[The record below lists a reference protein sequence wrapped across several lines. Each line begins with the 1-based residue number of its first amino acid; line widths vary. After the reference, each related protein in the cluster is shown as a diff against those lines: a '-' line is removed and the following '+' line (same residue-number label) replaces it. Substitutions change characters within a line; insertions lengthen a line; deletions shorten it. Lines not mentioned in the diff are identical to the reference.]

1 MHPTPGIEIGPYQV
15 EALLGSGGMG
25 EVYLARDTRLER
37 RVAIKR
43 LTREAGAS
51 NLLREARAAAAL
63 NHPNIAAIYDVL
75 DTPQGAFIVMEYV
88 EGETLSARLARGRL
102 APADAVAIARQLCAG
117 MAAAHDAGIVHRDLK
132 PSNVCLTAQHV
143 VKVLDFGV
151 ARRMARLV
159 ADAGAEAAGG
169 DTTLST
175 NERLVGTPAYMA
187 PEQMVNGPVDART
200 DIYAIGMLLYQMLT
214 GVRPFAD
221 AGGDIVAAALARVAP
236 LRSPSA
242 VEASVPSVLDR
253 VVTHALEPEPADRF
267 ASARELDTALA
278 DTQRQLAEA
287 PTEPVA
293 PPAVHAGRR
302 SRRPALPLALAAL
315 VVAAAAIGLWRARQ
329 PASQAAGVKP
339 VVVAVLPFDAEAA
352 DARSALLGSYVADS
366 VAATLRPTLGLNVL
380 PGSAMD
386 ELGDAPDSAR
396 AGRRLGADF
405 VVRGRVARRAA
416 DVRVGIEVLRAG
428 ATSIWHGERVAP
440 PTGIRELVRLLA
452 TDVRGAIAKTGS
464 LNGTQ
469 DAPAIVPEVPPDT
482 ENEAAYADFEQGR
495 SFLLRSDVPG
505 NVDRAMTLF
514 EAAVAKDPR
523 FAAAHA
529 RLGQARLNKYA
540 QTNDAEWVTRS
551 REAFLEALRLDPARA
566 EVRLTLATLH
576 QAVGRSD
583 LAIEELRRA
592 ARDAPA
598 TDEPHRRLAGVLI
611 DSGRFEE
618 AVAELQQAI
627 ALRPNYFNNHS
638 ELGYAYYRAGRFEE
652 AATAYTR
659 VTELQP
665 DSALGFHMLG
675 TTQLSSGQ
683 LERALESYQTA
694 NALRPSPQTLSNI
707 GTVHFWRREY
717 RDALTAYEAAVR
729 LAPGD
734 ADLWANLGDVQRRL
748 GREGAART
756 SYQRA
761 AALFEQRLTV
771 NARDAFALAQLG
783 LLATR
788 LGEQGTARHRLDAAL
803 RAGPN
808 DPDVLRTVAVVRLL
822 GGDRPGAC
830 QAIDRALSVGL
841 GPIVLRHD
849 EDLAALAG
857 RCEAYDRAAG
867 RVPAA

>member
-102 APADAVAIARQLCAG
+102 APAEAVAIARQLCAG

-151 ARRMARLV
+151 ARRMAGLV
-159 ADAGAEAAGG
+159 ADVGTEATGG
-169 DTTLST
+169 ETTLST
-175 NERLVGTPAYMA
+175 NQRLVGTPAYMA

-200 DIYAIGMLLYQMLT
+200 DVYAIGMLLYQMLT
-214 GVRPFAD
+214 GVRPFAN

-236 LRSPSA
+236 LRPPSA
-242 VEASVPSVLDR
+242 VEASVPSALDG
-253 VVTHALEPEPADRF
+253 VVTRALEPEPADRY

-278 DTQRQLAEA
+278 DAQRQLAEA
-287 PTEPVA
+287 PTEPIA
-293 PPAVHAGRR
+293 PPAVLVVRR
-302 SRRPALPLALAAL
+302 WRRTASLLALAAL
-315 VVAAAAIGLWRARQ
+315 VAAAIGVWRARQ
-329 PASQAAGVKP
+329 PASPTAGTNP
-339 VVVAVLPFDAEAA
+339 VVVAVLPFEAEAA
-352 DARSALLGSYVADS
+352 DARSGLLGSYVADS

-380 PGSAMD
+380 AGSAMD
-386 ELGDAPDSAR
+386 EVGDAPDSAG

-464 LNGTQ
+464 LNGTH
-469 DAPAIVPEVPPDT
+469 DVAAIVPEVPPDT

-529 RLGQARLNKYA
+529 RLGQARLSKYA

-566 EVRLTLATLH
+566 EVRLALATLH

-611 DSGRFEE
+611 DRGRFEE

-652 AATAYTR
+652 AAMAYTR

-717 RDALTAYEAAVR
+717 RGALTAYEAAVR

-748 GREGAART
+748 GRGVAARM

-761 AALFEQRLTV
+761 ASLFEQRLRV
-771 NARDAFALAQLG
+771 NAQDAFALAQLG
-783 LLATR
+783 LLAIR
-788 LGEQGTARHRLDAAL
+788 LGEPDTARHRLDAAL

-830 QAIDRALSVGL
+830 QAIERALSVGL

-849 EDLAALAG
+849 EDLAVLSG
-857 RCEAYDRAAG
+857 GCDAYDRAVG